1 MEKTE
6 TVIKNKLFFSATSL
20 QSHLYIKV
28 IQLIKTLIIFTFVTF
43 FSLFADEPAQWG
55 ENVTGV
61 VTTFHTAKQEIA
73 LTFDACGGSAKSSQF
88 DAGLI
93 DFLIDNH
100 IPATLF
106 INSRWIQSN
115 PEIFTRLAAN
125 PLFEIANHGTAHHP
139 LSVNGKSIYNIPG
152 TASAEEVAHEI
163 NGNGDLIEKLTGKRP
178 RFFRSGTAYYD
189 EQAVAIA
196 HKNGVEIAGFSVLG
210 DAGATFSAPK
220 VAQQLESAHSGDIV
234 IFHMNHPES
243 GTRDGIIEGVTKLK
257 GQGFSFIRL
266 SDVKERLN
274 RLP

>member
-1 MEKTE
+1 M
-6 TVIKNKLFFSATSL
+6 IKPLVLSALLFFSGMAN
-20 QSHLYIKV
+20 
-28 IQLIKTLIIFTFVTF
+28 
-43 FSLFADEPAQWG
+43 EPVQWG

-61 VTTFHTAKQEIA
+61 VTTFQTHKKELA
-73 LTFDACGGSAKSSQF
+73 LTFDACGGSARSSGY

-93 DFLIDNH
+93 DYLSENNIS
-100 IPATLF
+100 ATLF

-115 PEIFTRLAAN
+115 PEAFARLAAN

-189 EQAVAIA
+189 EQAVEIA
-196 HKNGVEIAGFSVLG
+196 HRNGVEIAGFSVLG
-210 DAGATFSAPK
+210 DAGATFNAPK
-220 VAQQLESAHSGDIV
+220 VAQQIESAHNGDIL

-243 GTRDGIIEGVTKLK
+243 GTREGIIEGLAKLK
-257 GQGFSFIRL
+257 TQGFTFVRL
-266 SDVKERLN
+266 SDVKEHLN
-274 RLP
+274 HLP